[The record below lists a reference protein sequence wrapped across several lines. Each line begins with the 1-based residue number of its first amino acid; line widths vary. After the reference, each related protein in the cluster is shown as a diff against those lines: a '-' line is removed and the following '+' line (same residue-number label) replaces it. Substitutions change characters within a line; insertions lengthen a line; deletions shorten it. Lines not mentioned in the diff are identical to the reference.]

1 MKRSRRFLSLNK
13 KDGIVIYMPRKRRS
27 NKTFLAFLAILG
39 FVAFY
44 VPLFGSNLQYQT
56 GTTIKYIFNNFGYL
70 CLVLGGVSLLLNF
83 LKVFGGRISPRGML
97 LSGLLLW
104 IGAFLTDAPFVLF
117 GIAFGGNHPVQGYHS
132 LIELFKF

>member
-1 MKRSRRFLSLNK
+1 MNK
-13 KDGIVIYMPRKRRS
+13 KDGIVIYMPKKRRS

-44 VPLFGSNLQYQT
+44 VPVFGSNLQYQT

-70 CLVLGGVSLLLNF
+70 CLVLGGTGFVVSI
-83 LKVFGGRISPRGML
+83 LKVFLGKVSTKGIL

-104 IGAFLTDAPFVLF
+104 IGAFLTDAPFVLL
-117 GIAFGGNHPVQGYHS
+117 GIAFGGNPPVQGYHS
-132 LIELFKF
+132 LINLF

>member
-1 MKRSRRFLSLNK
+1 LNG
-13 KDGIVIYMPRKRRS
+13 KDKIVILMPKKRRS

-44 VPLFGSNLQYQT
+44 VPVFGSNLQYQT

-70 CLVLGGVSLLLNF
+70 CLVLGGTGFVVSI
-83 LKVFGGRISPRGML
+83 LKVFLGKVSTKGIL

-104 IGAFLTDAPFVLF
+104 IGAFLTDAPFVLL

-132 LIELFKF
+132 LINLF